1 MHVPILSARSGWHT
15 DELLRALA
23 ARGHTGTVVPYESL
37 VARIG
42 PRGVSASLSAEPQQL
57 LDAPAVLARIIP
69 NGSLE
74 QIIYRVDALHW
85 LEDRGIK
92 VMNSPRTIERC
103 VDKFYTSALL
113 REAGLDTPDT
123 IVCERIDDAMAAV
136 REMGDVI
143 VKPLFGSMGH
153 GMVRV
158 SDPETAF
165 RVFRALELVHAIF
178 YVQRVIDHAGCDVRA
193 FVVGDRVIAAIER
206 RARDGGWRTNISLGG
221 DARSVDLS
229 PAWSELA
236 LTAARAVGADYAGVD
251 LLPATDGT
259 VHVLEV
265 NGIPGWSGVQRV
277 TSVDVAGAIV
287 GHLIASLCT

>member
-1 MHVPILSARSGWHT
+1 MHVPILSARTGWHT

-37 VARIG
+37 VARIA
-42 PRGVSASLSAEPQQL
+42 PRSTAPTLSATSQQL
-57 LDAPAVLARIIP
+57 LSAPAVLARIVP

-85 LEDRGIK
+85 LEERGVR
-92 VMNSPRTIERC
+92 VMNSPRAIERC

-113 REAGLDTPDT
+113 HEAGLDTPET
-123 IVCERIDDAMAAV
+123 VVCERIEDAMAAV

-165 RVFRALELVHAIF
+165 RVFRALELARAVF
-178 YVQRVIDHAGCDVRA
+178 YLQRVVDHAGCDVRA
-193 FVVGDRVIAAIER
+193 FVVGNRVIAGIER

-221 DARSVDLS
+221 EARAIDLPS
-229 PAWSELA
+229 AWSELA

-251 LLPATDGT
+251 LLPASDGT
-259 VHVLEV
+259 IHVLEV
-265 NGIPGWSGVQRV
+265 NGIPGWSGAQKA
-277 TSVDVAGAIV
+277 TSVDIAGAIV
-287 GHLIASLCT
+287 DHLIGTVCD